1 MDYIND
7 AANSYAAIH
16 DFFQNNGVGDY
27 KVQCNYGGVPYAT
40 DEYVHSGDKFWS
52 NNFIDS
58 HFVREIK
65 MYPQSE
71 LLAKEY
77 AGNTLPV
84 SISLNEDLIKIKEC
98 QKKTKFVELEGE
110 SGDIVYDKQ
119 KHIKC
124 YTTKLSYDDVSV
136 HNKDK
141 FSILNIRYDMPNDPR
156 YSLNIAFTKVNDNQ
170 PGFWQKF
177 KNMF

>member
-7 AANSYAAIH
+7 AAGSYTAIH

-27 KVQCNYGGVPYAT
+27 KVQCSYGGVPYAT

-58 HFVREIK
+58 HFGREIK

-84 SISLNEDLIKIKEC
+84 SISLDKDLIKMKEC
-98 QKKTKFVELEGE
+98 QKKTKFVELERE
-110 SGDIVYDKQ
+110 SGFLRSLILVTSLFGPGVRA
-119 KHIKC
+119 I
-124 YTTKLSYDDVSV
+124 SYWVEGE
-136 HNKDK
+136 
-141 FSILNIRYDMPNDPR
+141 IPR
-156 YSLNIAFTKVNDNQ
+156 SSHAPTSTWSRWNTALQ
-170 PGFWQKF
+170 
-177 KNMF
+177 